1 MALTP
6 SLPVYLFEL
15 VANLRE
21 KSIKGFPVKKLVLLL
36 WKSMLAT
43 LGGQKELLRCKEL
56 VRQRE
61 GLPPKSAAAKKCSAS
76 PNDIRHFRAELA
88 AKYPTLAPLQ
98 TRGLEGE
105 VVGHATQALPVQANG
120 DMTQEPPS
128 SADEERV
135 AAVKAATAPPPV
147 KLGRQKFQTDQ
158 SRPYVLP
165 LSPQSMSPSV
175 IDEARAL
182 YAEHLYI
189 STSTWQTWCTREAL
203 LHELQGPSASLT
215 DAMAALHISPEVL
228 TDQSED
234 ARRLPWVDDL
244 YRGMLPSMQSAVIVL
259 LKLVLATTTSSGTSS
274 AYMRA
279 VAEGTPTEQAP
290 APTLED
296 LDIVRHREILNK
308 GISSFLLLCLQWF
321 KASHALKFEYLSQM
335 LLDSNVLLLILK
347 LFGLQEVGQTTRW
360 RCEAHPFGLFEYCRV
375 VGHNGSTATPQS
387 MLEETQLRIGNVW
400 QAYPDDPPRL
410 QHTPEQ
416 GMPQN
421 AYSWR
426 NMATTVNLTRI
437 LYQVCK
443 AKVHR
448 ILLLVQYK
456 SSAILKRTLSVPHD
470 ALELYVLKILKCQI
484 PYCGRK
490 WRQSNMNIITQIYLR
505 CRPHLRDEWTGGGD
519 VDMEV
524 EASLSEEQT
533 IRALIQYYNRTQYHF
548 LAPVAGSSAES
559 APPSSAASK
568 PSTETERDAFERD
581 AFPAKRK
588 SAASSTPGRYINNMG
603 VDGYLDMYE
612 DMLQEMFASVP
623 LESLETPAAD
633 QLPAS
638 SAGSEASNDGRSD
651 WEHLSP
657 REMDVLSRSPGI
669 MPVPSAKAHTLIC
682 TPGRQKHIRNVSWST
697 PGISESVNRRVN
709 SSPSAMRPRLHW
721 NMEDLVEDA
730 LSTEN
735 SDESGPDEATASMSP
750 SRNLIPDVLIPE
762 EPLPSPQ
769 PGGIDEIEHI
779 FGA

>member
-1 MALTP
+1 MALSP

-36 WKSMLAT
+36 WKSVLAT
-43 LGGQKELLRCKEL
+43 LGGHKELVRCKEL
-56 VRQRE
+56 MRQRE
-61 GLPPKSAAAKKCSAS
+61 GLPPKTPAAKKCSAS
-76 PNDIRHFRAELA
+76 PSDIRHFRAELA

-98 TRGLEGE
+98 KRGLESEAIGY
-105 VVGHATQALPVQANG
+105 ATQALPLLSNG
-120 DMTQEPPS
+120 DATTEAPS

-165 LSPQSMSPSV
+165 LPPQSMTPLV

-189 STSTWQTWCTREAL
+189 STSAWQTWCTRESL
-203 LHELQGPSASLT
+203 LKDLQGSSASLS
-215 DAMAALHISPEVL
+215 DAMAALHISPE
-228 TDQSED
+228 TPADQSED
-234 ARRLPWVDDL
+234 TRRMAWVDDM
-244 YRGMLPSMQSAVIVL
+244 YRGLLPSLQSAVIVL
-259 LKLVLATTTSSGTSS
+259 LKLVLATTTSGGTSS

-279 VAEGTPTEQAP
+279 VAEGTPSEQAP

-308 GISSFLLLCLQWF
+308 GISAVLLLCLQWF
-321 KASHALKFEYLSQM
+321 KVSHALKFEYLSQM

-347 LFGLQEVGQTTRW
+347 LFGLQEVGQTTQW
-360 RCEAHPFGLFEYCRV
+360 RTEAHPFGFFEYCRV
-375 VGHNGSTATPQS
+375 VGHYNSTATPQS
-387 MLEETQLRIGNVW
+387 ILEGTDLRIGRVW
-400 QAYPDDPPRL
+400 EAYPNDLPRL
-410 QHTPEQ
+410 RHTQERDIPQH
-416 GMPQN
+416 

-443 AKVHR
+443 GKVHR

-456 SSAILKRTLSVPHD
+456 SSAILKRVLSVPHD
-470 ALELYVLKILKCQI
+470 GLELYVLKILKCQI

-490 WRQSNMNIITQIYLR
+490 WRQSNMGIITQIYLR

-519 VDMEV
+519 LDAEV
-524 EASLSEEQT
+524 EASLSGEQT
-533 IRALIQYYNRTQYHF
+533 IRTLIQYYNRTQYQF

-559 APPSSAASK
+559 AAPK

-581 AFPAKRK
+581 AFPAERK
-588 SAASSTPGRYINNMG
+588 SAASTTPGRYINNMG

-612 DMLQEMFASVP
+612 DMLQEMFAVP
-623 LESLETPAAD
+623 LESLETPSTD
-633 QLPAS
+633 PTPPS
-638 SAGSEASNDGRSD
+638 STGAETPEDGRSD

-669 MPVPSAKAHTLIC
+669 MPVPSTKAHTLGG
-682 TPGRQKHIRNVSWST
+682 TPGRPKHIRNVSWST
-697 PGISESVNRRVN
+697 PAVSDNERRRVN
-709 SSPSAMRPRLHW
+709 SSPSALRPPLHW

-730 LSTEN
+730 LSMEHN
-735 SDESGPDEATASMSP
+735 DESGKDNADDSVSP
-750 SRNLIPDVLIPE
+750 VWNITPDVLIPE

>member
-1 MALTP
+1 MHSHPVALSP
-6 SLPVYLFEL
+6 PLPVYLFEL

-36 WKSMLAT
+36 WKSILAT
-43 LGGQKELLRCKEL
+43 LGGHKELKQCKEL
-56 VRQRE
+56 MRQRE

-98 TRGLEGE
+98 KRGLESE
-105 VVGHATQALPVQANG
+105 VIGYATQALPLLPNG
-120 DMTQEPPS
+120 DLTTEQPN

-158 SRPYVLP
+158 NRPYVLP
-165 LSPQSMSPSV
+165 LLPESMSPSV

-189 STSTWQTWCTREAL
+189 STSAWQTWCTRESL
-203 LHELQGPSASLT
+203 LNDLQGPSTSLS
-215 DAMAALHISPEVL
+215 DAMTSLHISPKSLADE
-228 TDQSED
+228 SED
-234 ARRLPWVDDL
+234 ARRLAWIDDV
-244 YRGMLPSMQSAVIVL
+244 YRRVLPSLQSAVIVL
-259 LKLVLATTTSSGTSS
+259 LKLILATTTSGGTSS

-279 VAEGTPTEQAP
+279 VAEGTPPEEAP

-308 GISSFLLLCLQWF
+308 GISALLLLCLQWF
-321 KASHALKFEYLSQM
+321 KVSHSLKFEYLSQM

-360 RCEAHPFGLFEYCRV
+360 RSEAHPFGLFEYCRV
-375 VGHNGSTATPQS
+375 VGHYGSTATPQS
-387 MLEETQLRIGNVW
+387 ILEGADLRIGNVW
-400 QAYPDDPPRL
+400 EAYPDDLPRL
-410 QHTPEQ
+410 QHTPER
-416 GMPQN
+416 GMPQH

-456 SSAILKRTLSVPHD
+456 SSAILKRSLSVPHD
-470 ALELYVLKILKCQI
+470 GLELYVLKILKCQI

-505 CRPHLRDEWTGGGD
+505 CRSHLRDEWTGGGD
-519 VDMEV
+519 LDTEV
-524 EASLSEEQT
+524 EASLNGEQT
-533 IRALIQYYNRTQYHF
+533 IRALIQYYNRTQYQF
-548 LAPVAGSSAES
+548 LAPVAGSSAEGA
-559 APPSSAASK
+559 APK
-568 PSTETERDAFERD
+568 PSTDTERDAFERD
-581 AFPAKRK
+581 AFPVERRWT
-588 SAASSTPGRYINNMG
+588 ASSTPGRYINNMG
-603 VDGYLDMYE
+603 VDGCMDVYE
-612 DMLQEMFASVP
+612 DMLQEMFAVP
-623 LESLETPAAD
+623 LESLETPSTD
-633 QLPAS
+633 PTPPS
-638 SAGSEASNDGRSD
+638 SAGAETSDDGRND

-669 MPVPSAKAHTLIC
+669 MPVPSAKAHTLGG

-697 PGISESVNRRVN
+697 PALSENERRRVN
-709 SSPSAMRPRLHW
+709 SSPSAMRPPLHW

-730 LSTEN
+730 LSMEHT
-735 SDESGPDEATASMSP
+735 DESVTEDASEGAP
-750 SRNLIPDVLIPE
+750 SAWNITPDVLIPE